1 MLAFSRLATGQRLS
15 PASSSNHRRWRAREM
30 VAREGDRP
38 EFLLVITQGWAARVR
53 ILRDGIRQITALYIP
68 GDICELFWL
77 EESPVA
83 QPIVALTELRGTA
96 VPAAEIRQRAKHE
109 TPLRNAIFREAQWTA
124 EARSEWMAN
133 LARRDS
139 TSRIAHLFC
148 ELLTRQRA
156 AGLASGNCCDL
167 PLTQHDLADL
177 LGITPIH
184 TNRTLQALRADG
196 LIELRGKRLR
206 VLDIDRLT
214 AIAGFDERYLSPP
227 GALRTA
233 EFVLS
238 PTAGEMAEAA
248 A

>member
-1 MLAFSRLATGQRLS
+1 MLALSRLATGQRLS

-53 ILRDGIRQITALYIP
+53 VLRDGIRQITALYIP
-68 GDICELFWL
+68 GDVCELFWL
-77 EESPVA
+77 EESPIA
-83 QPIVALTELRGTA
+83 QPIVALSELRGTA
-96 VPAAEIRQRAKHE
+96 VPAAEIRQRARQE
-109 TPLRNAIFREAQWTA
+109 TPLRNAILREAQWTA
-124 EARSEWMAN
+124 EARSEWLAN

-148 ELLTRQRA
+148 ELLARQRA

-177 LGITPIH
+177 AGITPIH
-184 TNRTLQALRADG
+184 TNRTLQALRAEG
-196 LIELRGKRLR
+196 LIELKSKRLR
-206 VLDIDRLT
+206 ILDVDRLI
-214 AIAGFDERYLSPP
+214 ALAGFDERYLLPP
-227 GALRTA
+227 DAPRAA
-233 EFVLS
+233 EIFLS
-238 PTAGEMAEAA
+238 AASEEIAGAA

>member
-1 MLAFSRLATGQRLS
+1 MLALSRLATGQRLS

-38 EFLLVITQGWAARVR
+38 EFLLVITQGWAARIRV
-53 ILRDGIRQITALYIP
+53 LRDGIRQITALYIP
-68 GDICELFWL
+68 GDVCELFWL
-77 EESPVA
+77 EESPIV
-83 QPIVALTELRGTA
+83 QPIVALSELRGMA
-96 VPAAEIRQRAKHE
+96 VSAAEIRQRAKQE
-109 TPLRNAIFREAQWTA
+109 PLLRDAIFREAQWTA

-139 TSRIAHLFC
+139 TSRMAHLFC
-148 ELLTRQRA
+148 ELLTRQRT

-167 PLTQHDLADL
+167 PLTQHDLADV

-227 GALRTA
+227 DAPRTT
-233 EFVLS
+233 EIVLS
-238 PTAGEMAEAA
+238 PTAGEMAGVAA
-248 A
+248 

>member
-1 MLAFSRLATGQRLS
+1 
-15 PASSSNHRRWRAREM
+15 M

-53 ILRDGIRQITALYIP
+53 VLRDGIRQITALYIP
-68 GDICELFWL
+68 GDVCELFWL
-77 EESPVA
+77 EESPVV
-83 QPIVALTELRGTA
+83 QPIVALCELRGMA
-96 VPAAEIRQRAKHE
+96 VPAAEIRQRAKQE
-109 TPLRNAIFREAQWTA
+109 PLLRDAIFREAQWTA

-139 TSRIAHLFC
+139 TSRMAHLFC
-148 ELLTRQRA
+148 ELLSRQRT

-167 PLTQHDLADL
+167 PLTQHDLADV

-184 TNRTLQALRADG
+184 TNRTLQALRGDG

-227 GALRTA
+227 DAPRTT
-233 EFVLS
+233 EIVLS
-238 PTAGEMAEAA
+238 PTAGEMAGVAA
-248 A
+248 K